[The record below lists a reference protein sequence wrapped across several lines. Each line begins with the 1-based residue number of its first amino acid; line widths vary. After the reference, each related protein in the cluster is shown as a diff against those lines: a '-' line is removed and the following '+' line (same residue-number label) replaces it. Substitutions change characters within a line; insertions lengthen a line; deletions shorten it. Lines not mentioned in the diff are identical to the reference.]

1 MKFPREFLVHKYKHT
16 RKILKNYF
24 LIYCMFDQFMK
35 LQEDRFILTTEIETE
50 GSRYKITHKVV
61 NYSNKK
67 MDSDTLTYIFEGDI
81 IQNSLDK
88 YSPFC
93 SESEKSLGFDGN
105 RIRNLAKSQKQFLL
119 NNMHFY

>member
-1 MKFPREFLVHKYKHT
+1 
-16 RKILKNYF
+16 
-24 LIYCMFDQFMK
+24 MFDQFMK

-81 IQNSLDK
+81 IQNPLENH
-88 YSPFC
+88 SPLC
-93 SESEKSLGFDGN
+93 SQSEQSLGCNGN

-119 NNMHFY
+119 KNVHFC

>member
-1 MKFPREFLVHKYKHT
+1 ML
-16 RKILKNYF
+16 
-24 LIYCMFDQFMK
+24 DQYMK

-81 IQNSLDK
+81 KQNPLEN
-88 YSPFC
+88 YSFIC
-93 SESEKSLGFDGN
+93 SKSEQSLGCDGN
-105 RIRNLAKSQKQFLL
+105 RIRNLAKSQKHFLL
-119 NNMHFY
+119 KNVHFY